1 MSDKHRI
8 DGSRGEKKELFS
20 LMLFGKK
27 SFGFSFSGKGE
38 VVFAERVENRGQE
51 VDLHSGESR
60 KCSIV
65 ASLR

>member
-8 DGSRGEKKELFS
+8 DGSRGEKKELF
-20 LMLFGKK
+20 FFDAFWKK

-51 VDLHSGESR
+51 ADLHSGESR
-60 KCSIV
+60 NCSI